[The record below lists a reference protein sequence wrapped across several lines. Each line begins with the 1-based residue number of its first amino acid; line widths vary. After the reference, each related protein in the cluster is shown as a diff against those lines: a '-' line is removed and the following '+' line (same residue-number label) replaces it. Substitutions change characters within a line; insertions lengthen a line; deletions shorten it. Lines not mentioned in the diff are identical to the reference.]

1 MLGYVTETRGLL
13 DGCVRMAEAKL
24 ATWTR
29 DVFLFVLAMV
39 SNREREVLRMRYG
52 LDGFP
57 PCSCGEIAEA
67 FQISTDEA
75 TEVERR
81 AVHRACACLL

>member
-1 MLGYVTETRGLL
+1 MGVP
-13 DGCVRMAEAKL
+13 MAEARL
-24 ATWTR
+24 TSWTR

-57 PCSCGEIAEA
+57 PCSWVEVAEA

-75 TEVERR
+75 TAVEQKALR
-81 AVHRACACLL
+81 RACASLL

>member
-1 MLGYVTETRGLL
+1 
-13 DGCVRMAEAKL
+13 MAETKL
-24 ATWTR
+24 TTLAR

-57 PCSCGEIAEA
+57 PCSWTEVAEA

-75 TEVERR
+75 TEVERK
-81 AVHRACACLL
+81 ALQRACASLL

>member
-1 MLGYVTETRGLL
+1 M
-13 DGCVRMAEAKL
+13 

-57 PCSCGEIAEA
+57 PCSWGEIGEA
-67 FQISTDEA
+67 FQISAD
-75 TEVERR
+75 
-81 AVHRACACLL
+81 RACAVERKALQRAHAVLQ

>member
-1 MLGYVTETRGLL
+1 
-13 DGCVRMAEAKL
+13 MAEAKL
-24 ATWTR
+24 TAWTR

-57 PCSCGEIAEA
+57 PCSWVEVAEA
-67 FQISTDEA
+67 FQISADEA
-75 TEVERR
+75 SAVERK
-81 AVHRACACLL
+81 AVQRACASLL

>member
-1 MLGYVTETRGLL
+1 M
-13 DGCVRMAEAKL
+13 DMRMAEAKL
-24 ATWTR
+24 TFWTR
-29 DVFLFVLAMV
+29 DVFMFVLAMV

-57 PCSCGEIAEA
+57 PCSWVEVAEA

-75 TEVERR
+75 TAVEQR
-81 AVHRACACLL
+81 AVQRACASLL